1 MTTRPRAVA
10 VTPLVSE
17 DPRVLDGTVRSVAA
31 LADVLGRPALARVA
45 PVVLAPEIVLLVN
58 HDADALAL
66 AWVVLPD
73 RPVLDGTPVAAV
85 AELDVPPGEA
95 ADATRAVAR
104 LATALA
110 DPHTHARALAAR
122 TRTALVEALATAEAT
137 PGETAVDESI
147 AFALL
152 DSRRDGLTDAE
163 AARRRAAIG
172 ANELQRVARRSLAS
186 RFAGQFTGLFAV
198 LLWVGGALA
207 YVAGL
212 PELAWAIVVV
222 IAVNGTFSFLQEV
235 RAERTV
241 EALQALLPRRVLAV
255 RDGAETTV
263 EVTSLVPGD
272 IVRLREGD
280 QVPAD
285 GRLLDA
291 ESLRIDQSA
300 LTGESH
306 AVLKLPARGGGR
318 DTVPRLDRP
327 ELVFAGTAV
336 ASGEGTALVIA
347 TGMATEIGAIARL
360 TQALHDESS
369 PLQREME
376 RVTRVVAVLA
386 ISIGLA
392 FFVLG
397 VGTGRLP
404 LTAAFIFALGVIV
417 ANVPE
422 GLLPT
427 LTLAL
432 ALAVQQLA
440 RAGSL
445 VKRLSAVETLGSA
458 TVICTDKTGTL
469 TEGRMEARHLWI
481 DGAIVPVT
489 GNGNARLLLEAAV
502 LASVANTEHGDPTEV
517 ALIAAAARSGIDPD
531 ALRLAHPVVTPYPF
545 DAFRKRMTLVR
556 QHGEVRRAWVK
567 GAPVETLAL
576 CTHVHEAADTV
587 PLSDA
592 RRRAILADHDGLAR
606 DGLRILAIAV
616 RTIPVAVTHEPA
628 DVVEQQLVFM
638 GLVALWDPPRAEVPA
653 AIAQC
658 LEAGMRVV
666 MITGDYGLTA
676 QALARRIGLPA
687 TTVVSGAEID
697 RLPGDTLRALARA
710 PGVLFARTSPAHK
723 LAVVQAL
730 RGGGDVVAVMGD
742 GVNDAPALKAADI
755 GVAMGRRGTD
765 VAREAAEMVL
775 VHDDFTAVVA
785 AVRLG
790 RTAWVNIGKFVTY
803 IFASNV
809 PELVPFLAFVFL
821 GVPLPLTIMQ
831 ILAVDLGTD
840 LLPALAL
847 GAEPPEPGVMSAPPR
862 PRNERLLSRA
872 RLVRAYLFLGMIE
885 AAVAMFGFF
894 FVYWLDGWRP
904 GLPMAS
910 EGELYQRATTMTLAG
925 IVAAQVGNV
934 FACRTD
940 RESLFRVGVFRNRL
954 IVPAVLVEVGV
965 LLALMYV
972 PPLPRFFGLVPLGAA
987 EWALL
992 ALFPFV
998 VIGLEEARKWLVRR
1012 RG

>member
-1 MTTRPRAVA
+1 LTTHSRAA
-10 VTPLVSE
+10 ATVTPLVSA
-17 DPRVLDGTVRSVAA
+17 DPRVLDGSVRSIAS
-31 LADVLGRPALARVA
+31 LADVLARPALTRVA
-45 PVVLAPEIVLLVN
+45 PVVLAPEIILLVN
-58 HDADALAL
+58 HDADAVAL
-66 AWVVLPD
+66 SWVVLPE
-73 RPVLDGTPVAAV
+73 RPMFDGTPVAAI
-85 AELDVPPGEA
+85 ALLDVRPGEA
-95 ADATRAVAR
+95 AMATRAVAR

-110 DPHTHARALAAR
+110 DPHTRTRAVAAR
-122 TRTALVEALATAEAT
+122 TRTALVEALAAAEAT
-137 PGETAVDESI
+137 PGETAVDESV
-147 AFALL
+147 AFAVL
-152 DSRRDGLTDAE
+152 DSQRAGLTHAD
-163 AARRRAAIG
+163 AARRLAAIG
-172 ANELQRVARRSLAS
+172 GNELQRVARRSLAS
-186 RFAGQFTGLFAV
+186 RFAGQFTSLFAV
-198 LLWVGGALA
+198 LLWIGSALA

-241 EALQALLPRRVLAV
+241 EALRALLPRRIIAV

-263 EVTSLVPGD
+263 DVTSLVPGD
-272 IVRLREGD
+272 IIRLVEGD

-285 GRLLDA
+285 GRLLEA
-291 ESLRIDQSA
+291 ANLRIDQSA

-306 AVLKLPARGGGR
+306 TVLKVPARGR
-318 DTVPRLDRP
+318 DAVPRLDRP

-336 ASGEGTALVIA
+336 ASGEGTALVTA

-376 RVTRVVAVLA
+376 RVTRMVALLA
-386 ISIGLA
+386 IAIGLV

-404 LTAAFIFALGVIV
+404 LTAAFVFALGVIV

-432 ALAVQQLA
+432 ALAVQKLA
-440 RAGSL
+440 RAGIL

-481 DGAIVPVT
+481 GGGIVPVSADAS
-489 GNGNARLLLEAAV
+489 ARRLLEAAV
-502 LASVANTEHGDPTEV
+502 LASVANTQHGDPTEI
-517 ALIAAAARSGIDPD
+517 ALIAAAARAGLDPD
-531 ALRLAHPVVTPYPF
+531 ALRRAHPVVTPYPF

-556 QHGEVRRAWVK
+556 EDDGRHRAWVK

-576 CTHVHEAADTV
+576 CTHVHETADVT
-587 PLSDA
+587 PLSEA
-592 RRRAILADHDGLAR
+592 RRRAILADHDRLAGE
-606 DGLRILAIAV
+606 GLRILAIAV
-616 RTIPVAVTHEPA
+616 RTMPGHCTDEPA
-628 DVVEQQLVFM
+628 DVVEQQLTFV

-658 LEAGMRVV
+658 LNAGMRVV

-676 QALARRIGLPA
+676 QAVARTIGLPA

-697 RLPGDTLRALARA
+697 RLPAETLRQLARA
-710 PGVLFARTSPAHK
+710 PGVLFARTSPTHK

-730 RGGGDVVAVMGD
+730 RGGGDVVAVTGD

-755 GVAMGRRGTD
+755 GVAMGRRGTE
-765 VAREAAEMVL
+765 VAKEAAEMVL
-775 VHDDFTAVVA
+775 VRDDFTAVVT

-790 RTAWVNIGKFVTY
+790 RTAWANIGKFVTY

-847 GAEPPEPGVMSAPPR
+847 GAEPPEPGVMTAPPR
-862 PRNERLLSRA
+862 PRGERLLGRA

-904 GLPMAS
+904 GLPMAA
-910 EGELYQRATTMTLAG
+910 EGELYQRATTMTLAA

-940 RESLFRVGVFRNRL
+940 RESLFRVGVFGNRL
-954 IVPAVLVEVGV
+954 IVPAVLAEVGV
-965 LLALMYV
+965 LLALIYV
-972 PPLPRFFGLVPLGAA
+972 PPFPRFFGLVPLGAA

-992 ALFPFV
+992 TMFPFV